1 LSTPPGTPELRPTRA
16 GDLPRLRDVFL
27 AATGELF
34 GRLGLPAPAPS
45 EAAFAAV
52 QGHIAETGI
61 SAVAERDGRI
71 EGFASAL
78 VRGEDWFLSS
88 LYVLPGAQGA
98 GLGSR
103 LLETVWSDVARRR
116 TITDAFQPVSNA
128 LYGRRG
134 LIPATPLLSFDGVPA
149 RTDAEAEEA
158 PADLAAIDAAA
169 YGFDRALD
177 HRYWSRIA
185 RRSEW
190 GDAYSYVFQ
199 GGEIGPVAG
208 LDAAAAARALAAE
221 LARAE
226 GTVRVRVLGSARQL
240 VRVALG
246 AGLRLSPVAGFLLCS
261 DGVEPPTALAPSGYA
276 LF

>member
-1 LSTPPGTPELRPTRA
+1 LSTRPGTPELRPTRA
-16 GDLPRLRDVFL
+16 DDLPRLRDVFL

-34 GRLGLPAPAPS
+34 GRLGLQAPAPS
-45 EAAFAAV
+45 EEAFAAV

-61 SAVAERDGRI
+61 STVAERDGRI

-103 LLETVWSDVARRR
+103 
-116 TITDAFQPVSNA
+116 
-128 LYGRRG
+128 
-134 LIPATPLLSFDGVPA
+134 
-149 RTDAEAEEA
+149 
-158 PADLAAIDAAA
+158 
-169 YGFDRALD
+169 
-177 HRYWSRIA
+177 
-185 RRSEW
+185 
-190 GDAYSYVFQ
+190 
-199 GGEIGPVAG
+199 
-208 LDAAAAARALAAE
+208 AARALAAE

-246 AGLRLSPVAGFLLCS
+246 AGLRLSPVTGFLLCS